1 MTPIC
6 HVFLLGVGG
15 GMMYIASFVCVSAY
29 FESKRPLATS
39 ISSCGSS
46 AGTFMFGFLYRVCID
61 HYGWRGAL
69 LLFAGL
75 MLNGVLCGTLFRP
88 FLKNQNTSAYELE
101 VIEEFNESN
110 KERSLMRKYRN
121 TNVNAE
127 DDNLIFHEKENEHSH
142 FDASITETD
151 KTNEE
156 QEPFLINNADMT
168 DRTFRERSNYRNIIS
183 DNDRNSNDEYVCH
196 SSNLVTENTVQTMG
210 GISMKQLSTNIGE
223 TKQNHT
229 VKSIAS
235 LLLGTTNLHLFKDPG
250 FILYGVSTFLFT
262 FGYGIPFVLI
272 PDMGELNGK
281 KEASSIYSA

>member
-1 MTPIC
+1 
-6 HVFLLGVGG
+6 
-15 GMMYIASFVCVSAY
+15 MMYIASFVCVSAY

-75 MLNGVLCGTLFRP
+75 MLNGVVCGTLFRP
-88 FLKNQNTSAYELE
+88 FLKNQNAPAYELE
-101 VIEEFNESN
+101 VIVDFNESS
-110 KERSLMRKYRN
+110 KERSLMREFRD
-121 TNVNAE
+121 TNVNAKE
-127 DDNLIFHEKENEHSH
+127 DNPRFQEKENEPLH

-156 QEPFLINNADMT
+156 QEPFLTNNVDMT
-168 DRTFRERSNYRNIIS
+168 DHTFRERSDYRKINN

-196 SSNLVTENTVQTMG
+196 SSNIVTENIVQTMNCN
-210 GISMKQLSTNIGE
+210 STKQLSTNIGE
-223 TKQNHT
+223 TKQKHT

>member
-1 MTPIC
+1 
-6 HVFLLGVGG
+6 
-15 GMMYIASFVCVSAY
+15 MMYIASFVCVSAY

-69 LLFAGL
+69 LLFSGL
-75 MLNGVLCGTLFRP
+75 MLNGVVCGTLFRP
-88 FLKNQNTSAYELE
+88 FLKNQNAPAYELE
-101 VIEEFNESN
+101 VIVDFNESS
-110 KERSLMRKYRN
+110 KERSLMREFRD
-121 TNVNAE
+121 TNVNAKE
-127 DDNLIFHEKENEHSH
+127 DNPRFQEKENEPLH

-156 QEPFLINNADMT
+156 QEPFLTNNVDMT
-168 DRTFRERSNYRNIIS
+168 DHTFRERSDYRKINN

-196 SSNLVTENTVQTMG
+196 SSNIVTENIVQTMNCN
-210 GISMKQLSTNIGE
+210 STKQLSTNIGE
-223 TKQNHT
+223 TKQKHT